1 MTTGSPRDRR
11 LPLHDRL
18 QQLLLSGAD
27 QEQATALL
35 GIPAGLAYLVA
46 TGRPAD
52 GSHADSHAS
61 SQHLVNPPAQNPTS
75 SEAVHAWIRR
85 RAQQDA
91 QMQAAASEQR

>member
-27 QEQATALL
+27 QEQAAARL

-52 GSHADSHAS
+52 GSHAS

-91 QMQAAASEQR
+91 QMQATAGEQR